1 MNVHGYEVCRFGRI
15 YEILV
20 NVTFLHDIRVL
31 IYSSVGLTIC
41 FVGVSPMVHLNQRRS
56 WTSYPFCCLNITFYD
71 YGEYVLR
78 LD

>member
-41 FVGVSPMVHLNQRRS
+41 FVAVIIIMKHI
-56 WTSYPFCCLNITFYD
+56 SYGPSKSTK
-71 YGEYVLR
+71 E
-78 LD
+78 LDQLSILLPKYYIL